1 MTWGEGL
8 STPVID
14 VGDGPTIV
22 FVHGVPDSGELWTP
36 LVAELSGRFRCIA
49 PDLHGLGG
57 SRVPRDFDLSLESR
71 ASWLGGLLDAVR
83 VEGEVDIVC
92 HDFGGPTALAWAVQN
107 PTRVRR
113 LVIMATCFHREWEW
127 HSLGRLYRTPILG
140 DVAAALQ
147 TAPVVGWT
155 LFRKEM
161 QRGSRALSPEF
172 IRATFDR
179 ITSDV
184 VTHTLRLY
192 RATPSECFVRVGR
205 ASVRAREAAPDAR
218 AVERPRPLRA
228 AGVRRALG
236 ILRREAAPLRRHRAL
251 DADRGRGPRAR
262 PPRRVPRGAGGWMRR
277 RRHRRS

>member
-1 MTWGEGL
+1 MSRVTWGEGL

-192 RATPSECFVRVGR
+192 RATPSECFVGWDERLYELVKQR
-205 ASVRAREAAPDAR
+205 PTLALWSDHDPYVPLAFAERLASCGAKLHRFDDIGHWMQIEAADR
-218 AVERPRPLRA
+218 V
-228 AGVRRALG
+228 LG
-236 ILRREAAPLRRHRAL
+236 LLGEFLGEP
-251 DADRGRGPRAR
+251 
-262 PPRRVPRGAGGWMRR
+262 AGG
-277 RRHRRS
+277 